1 MKVFIK
7 SPSTRCSSDQNLLG
21 SSLLPNSTADES
33 TVPVCQVWKGLV
45 FFLPGFRNTLQ
56 NMNFTAPVTPMRSQA
71 DQQQWGE
78 SGPPGI
84 TPMPR
89 TSRQNLLH
97 YPRASQGAS
106 MNIKW
111 IWHNFLMKPSGWNQL
126 TSSQRHAPFP
136 RFAYKRRNALQF
148 DILPTN
154 DIYMPLFTDSFW
166 LFFFIAC
173 TSTHKTPNWMLI
185 IIYLSFLSSKCQ
197 SKFLSQKIT
206 WFSSFS

>member
-1 MKVFIK
+1 MPGLKGSCVPSARFQKHIAEHELH
-7 SPSTRCSSDQNLLG
+7 SPSHTHEVPGRSAAVRWVWASWDYVYAPHLEAEPTTL
-21 SSLLPNSTADES
+21 STSLP
-33 TVPVCQVWKGLV
+33 
-45 FFLPGFRNTLQ
+45 
-56 NMNFTAPVTPMRSQA
+56 
-71 DQQQWGE
+71 
-78 SGPPGI
+78 
-84 TPMPR
+84 
-89 TSRQNLLH
+89 
-97 YPRASQGAS
+97 S